1 MLNITNCCY
10 SVSQLCPTIRNPMNC
25 SMPDQTSLSFTIS
38 WSLLKLM
45 SIEWMMPSNHLIL
58 CCPLLLLPSIFH
70 SIKVISNELALCI
83 RWPKYWSF
91 NISPSNEWSRLISF
105 RIDWLD
111 LLAFQ
116 GISKSLLQ
124 YHSSKASVLWHS
136 AFFMV

>member
-1 MLNITNCCY
+1 LFCNFQVYSKVIPLYKYPILFQILFPFRLLQNIEPSFLCY
-10 SVSQLCPTIRNPMNC
+10 TVGTCW
-25 SMPDQTSLSFTIS
+25 LSI
-38 WSLLKLM
+38 LKY
-45 SIEWMMPSNHLIL
+45 SNMYM
-58 CCPLLLLPSIFH
+58 SIFH
-70 SIKVISNELALCI
+70 SIKVISNELALCM

-124 YHSSKASVLWHS
+124 FKSINSLALSFLYGLTLTSIQVK
-136 AFFMV
+136 